1 MKKKKVRI
9 PLAAILT
16 AALMVSGI
24 AMIPYSENTAAAADA
39 YSGGGPEIAGSV
51 SDQTGGKTGGEV
63 IVFMKDGAGSDAEDL
78 EKKVGSVDDVTVV
91 SDAAEQGEIALAS
104 SDDSSAEKMIDD
116 LEKRDDVLFAEPNYQ
131 LHLASAD
138 LTGQQYSAAMKNGI
152 GIKGWN
158 KKDSKHRPLPK
169 VSTKGK
175 VVAVMDS
182 GVDYGHE
189 DLKNVMWSDGL
200 KYKALKGMGGGKYG
214 INVAYKNDADQ
225 KYDTKD
231 PMDDYHHG
239 THIAGI
245 IAAEWNSYGISGM
258 TSGAR
263 LMAVKIAHEKGSFSV
278 LNVIKGYEYIIAA
291 KKAGVNICTVNC
303 SLSFPVFSKAVDLL
317 ARQAGKL
324 GIVSCFAAGN
334 EGMDTDY
341 SSQDNN
347 QYGDNPY
354 IVTVGASGKSG
365 KPAGFSNYGRRTVDV
380 FAPGVG
386 IMSTIPTS
394 MGSLDKDGPPA
405 KDKSGRDMYTGF
417 EDVSIKG
424 NKESS
429 IFGFAGEDTEL
440 SLEGNAH
447 SGSKCLK
454 LKGLKTSGDKCSIK
468 ISSGRMK
475 GAMGIS
481 LWVKVPQY
489 FFGYTGV
496 ALYDGNKQI
505 EDATV
510 TEADDKSG
518 WYNVKALFKKKYG
531 SFTIKLSFDNQDE
544 QEKPIKEMY
553 IDDVKLSDEVVAYK
567 KISGTSMATPAVAGG
582 AAILSAYYKKDGA
595 AKIAARIQGSVKRVS
610 TMQKKSISGG
620 IFRVD
625 KALSGNTNPV
635 LRSVKISGKKLTVK
649 GYFFGSKKGKV
660 TVGGKKCKVKSWKAG
675 KVTVRLPKKLK
686 AGEKIVKITTRK
698 KKTGHQYFRI
708 KTPKKLFKR
717 LPLPG
722 RKVKGNPGTYKV
734 RTQKFEK
741 TFYSY
746 SPKAL
751 VGQRGKLYYLMSDKK
766 MQKDKHAKCVIYEY
780 NIKKKKWKKKIAA
793 GYAPEG
799 AACTWNGKIL
809 FKAIDELNNKT
820 YLSVYDPKKN
830 KLKSKLVNDYSC
842 EMETE
847 MVNNGK
853 EIMEF
858 GGHLEQYVSHSDKAT
873 YFGQVRL
880 ISPKK
885 LTRKKIGGGMLL
897 ADGVKSIYDKKKN
910 VYALTA
916 NRSKVDSFKGIYK
929 LNVVRSKGK
938 KILKGKKIVKKDL
951 FKKMLKNTG
960 GQTDT
965 YVVGGPV
972 KGGAIFSGPIIV
984 KNKNK
989 AVTSDT
995 YRFSFKKKKKG
1006 LVPMKKRVSMAR
1018 LSVPCAT
1025 TYRGHY
1031 YVIAQTNTEKGK
1043 WVFATCKVKTIK
1055 QPGDK

>member
-1 MKKKKVRI
+1 MITKTIKITV
-9 PLAAILT
+9 AAILT
-16 AALMVSGI
+16 AALIVSGSI
-24 AMIPYSENTAAAADA
+24 LIPYTGDVAIAADE
-39 YSGGGPEIAGSV
+39 YSA
-51 SDQTGGKTGGEV
+51 DQIDGEV
-63 IVFMKDGAGSDAEDL
+63 IVFMKDRAKTDAEDL
-78 EKKVGSVDDVTVV
+78 EKKVGSVDDVTLV
-91 SDAAEQGEIALAS
+91 SDMEGQGEIALAR
-104 SDDSSAEKMIDD
+104 SDDSSTKEMIND
-116 LEKRDDVLFAEPNYQ
+116 LEKREDVLFAEPNYL

-138 LTGQQYSAAMKNGI
+138 LTGQQYSADMKNGL
-152 GIKGWN
+152 GIEGWN
-158 KKDSKHRPLPK
+158 RKNAKGEPLPK

-182 GVDYGHE
+182 GIDYGHE
-189 DLKNVMWSDGL
+189 DLKNVMWADGL

-214 INVAYKNDADQ
+214 INLAYKDASGK

-245 IAAEWNSYGISGM
+245 IAGEWNSYGISGM

-263 LMAVKIAHEKGSFSV
+263 IMAVKIAHEKGSFSV

-291 KKAGVNICTVNC
+291 KKAGVDICAVNC
-303 SLSFPVFSKAVDLL
+303 SLSFPVFSKAVDTL

-324 GIVSCFAAGN
+324 GVISCFAAGN
-334 EGMDTDY
+334 EGMDSDY

-347 QYGDNPY
+347 QYGSDPY
-354 IVTVGASGKSG
+354 IVTVGASGKGG
-365 KPAGFSNYGRRTVDV
+365 KPASFSNYGRRTVDV
-380 FAPGVG
+380 FAPGES

-394 MGSLDKDGPPA
+394 MGRLDINGPAA

-417 EDVSIKG
+417 EDVSIKD

-429 IFGFAGEDTEL
+429 IFGFEGKDTEL
-440 SLEGNAH
+440 SLAGNAH

-454 LKGLKTSGDKCSIK
+454 LKGLKSSGDKCCMK
-468 ISSGRMK
+468 ISSGQMK
-475 GAMGIS
+475 GALGIS
-481 LWVKVPQY
+481 LWVKIPRY
-489 FFGYTGV
+489 FLGYTEL
-496 ALYDGNKQI
+496 ALYDGDKQI
-505 EDATV
+505 EDVTV
-510 TEADDKSG
+510 NEDGDKSG
-518 WYNVKALFKKKYG
+518 WYNVNALLKKKYD
-531 SFTIKLSFDNQDE
+531 SFTIRMSFDSQDE
-544 QEKPIKEMY
+544 QEKAISEMY
-553 IDDVKLSDEVVAYK
+553 IDDVKLTDEVVAYK
-567 KISGTSMATPAVAGG
+567 KISGTSMATPAVTGG
-582 AAILSAYYKKDGA
+582 AAILSAYYKNDSA

-610 TMQKKSISGG
+610 EMKKKSISGG

-625 KALSGNTNPV
+625 RALSGNTDPV
-635 LRSVKISGKKLTVK
+635 LRSVKTSGKKLAIK
-649 GYFFGSKKGKV
+649 GYFFGSQKGRV
-660 TVGGKKCKVKSWKAG
+660 TVGGRKCKVISWKDG
-675 KVTVRLPKKLK
+675 KVIVRLPKKVRT
-686 AGEKIVKITTRK
+686 GEKIVKITTK
-698 KKTGHQYFRI
+698 KNKTGHQFFRL
-708 KTPKKLFKR
+708 KTPSKLFKR

-722 RKVKGNPGTYKV
+722 RKVKGDPGTYKV

-746 SPKAL
+746 SPRAL

-766 MQKDKHAKCVIYEY
+766 IQKDGHTKCVIYEY
-780 NIKKKKWKKKIAA
+780 NIKKKKWKRKFKG
-793 GYAPEG
+793 GYTPEG

-830 KLKSKLVNDYSC
+830 KLKSKLVNSYSC

-847 MVNNGK
+847 LVNNGK
-853 EIMEF
+853 VIMEF
-858 GGHLEQYVSHSDKAT
+858 GGYLEQYVSYSDNKS
-873 YFGQVRL
+873 YFGNARL
-880 ISPKK
+880 IDPKK
-885 LTRKKIGGGMLL
+885 MTRKKIGGASLL
-897 ADGVKSIYDKKKN
+897 ADGIKAIYDKRKN

-916 NRSKVDSFKGIYK
+916 ARSETDSFKGIYK
-929 LNVVRSKGK
+929 LNVVKAK
-938 KILKGKKIVKKDL
+938 KKTILKGKKIVKKDL

-972 KGGAIFSGPIIV
+972 KGGAIYSGPIIV

-989 AVTSDT
+989 AVKADT

-1031 YVIAQTNTEKGK
+1031 YVIAQTNTENGK
-1043 WVFATCKVKTIK
+1043 WVFATCKVKTFK
-1055 QPGDK
+1055 QPGDR